1 MESACQHAYSH
12 RRERVSVSIEIQ
24 GLNKRQRAIADV
36 LWMMNTKADA
46 LRFIASLEPQT
57 RRDAETVI
65 EMMQLAVIDECDS
78 VDDLVKLEIDR
89 IKNI

>member
-1 MESACQHAYSH
+1 M
-12 RRERVSVSIEIQ
+12 SIQIE

-65 EMMQLAVIDECDS
+65 
-78 VDDLVKLEIDR
+78 
-89 IKNI
+89 

>member
-1 MESACQHAYSH
+1 M
-12 RRERVSVSIEIQ
+12 SIQIQ

-36 LWMMNTKADA
+36 LWMMNSKDDA
-46 LRFIASLEPQT
+46 LRFIASLEPKT

-78 VDDLVKLEIDR
+78 IDESVKSLIDNL
-89 IKNI
+89 K